1 MQPQLFFT
9 SKNLGYQGSR
19 VEKRKNAM
27 RTQNIEINTV
37 NTVIMPRM

>member
-9 SKNLGYQGSR
+9 SKNLGYQSSR

-27 RTQNIEINTV
+27 ICKNIEINTV